1 MNSFAPT
8 ARRLM
13 RAFALFFI
21 FMTAGP
27 LSAAGPAVVMDGYDP
42 VAYFTQG
49 KPMKGSER
57 FFHDWDEGRYYF
69 ASAAHRDLFAADP
82 DRYAPRFG
90 GECTASL
97 TRGAHNP
104 GDPNYW
110 AIVDGKLYLVGG
122 GKGEAVAMKAVQ
134 RLKTDPAMIQAAQTN
149 WAGRA
154 R

>member
-1 MNSFAPT
+1 MSIQGSVS
-8 ARRLM
+8 RRVM
-13 RAFALFFI
+13 QVVAVFVI
-21 FMTAGP
+21 FLAAGP
-27 LSAAGPAVVMDGYDP
+27 LAAAEPALVMDGYDP

-57 FFHDWDEGRYYF
+57 FVHDWDEGRYYF
-69 ASAAHRDLFAADP
+69 ASAAHRDMFAADP

-90 GECTASL
+90 GKCTASL

-110 AIVDGKLYLVGG
+110 AIVDGKLYLVGA
-122 GKGEAVAMKAVQ
+122 GKGGEVAMKAVE
-134 RLKTDPAMIQAAQTN
+134 RLKTDPTMLQAAQAN
-149 WAGRA
+149 WAR